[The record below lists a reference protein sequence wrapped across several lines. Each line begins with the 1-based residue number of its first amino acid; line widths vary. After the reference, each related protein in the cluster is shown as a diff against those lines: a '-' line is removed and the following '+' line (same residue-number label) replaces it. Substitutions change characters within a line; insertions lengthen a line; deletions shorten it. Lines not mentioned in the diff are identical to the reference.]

1 MKKIIRLTES
11 DLARIVRCVIKEQGE
26 LDMENNFNSENIKS
40 DPNFKKLVMLLKKN
54 PEIVMDL
61 KNDLEEEKN
70 ELYENEEDSEEEF
83 WNKKLKAFG
92 IGFAFPVIL
101 GLSYKFGMSIVDI
114 IQTLV
119 STAFL
124 TGIFSKKFIDSV
136 RPKNKN
142 KD

>member
-11 DLARIVRCVIKEQGE
+11 DLTRIVRRVIK
-26 LDMENNFNSENIKS
+26 
-40 DPNFKKLVMLLKKN
+40 
-54 PEIVMDL
+54 
-61 KNDLEEEKN
+61 
-70 ELYENEEDSEEEF
+70 ENEEDSEEEF

>member
-11 DLARIVRCVIKEQGE
+11 DLARIVRRVIKEEGE

-40 DPNFKKLVMLLKKN
+40 DPNFKNLVMLLKKN
-54 PEIVMDL
+54 PEIAMDL

-101 GLSYKFGMSIVDI
+101 GLSYKFGMSIVDKI
-114 IQTLV
+114 GRAHV
-119 STAFL
+119 
-124 TGIFSKKFIDSV
+124 
-136 RPKNKN
+136 
-142 KD
+142 

>member
-11 DLARIVRCVIKEQGE
+11 DLARIVKRVIKEE
-26 LDMENNFNSENIKS
+26 SKLDIENDFNSENIES
-40 DPNFKKLVMLLKKN
+40 DPNFKKLVMILKKN
-54 PEIVMDL
+54 PEIAMDL

-70 ELYENEEDSEEEF
+70 ELYENEEDSEEEY
-83 WNKKLKAFG
+83 WNKKLKSFG
-92 IGFAFPVIL
+92 LGFAFPIIL